1 MGILKLDINDK
12 IYLNNFFFKS
22 IIRIEPILIFL
33 VSLFMT
39 VLMLIKFKKEKL
51 FNKLNIFF
59 YLYIASLA
67 APFLFITF
75 SPKVIAMY
83 HFADYILVN
92 GLLYIII
99 AFISILNLYL
109 KNFNISNI
117 LRYCRYYLSFLC
129 FQLTII

>member
-1 MGILKLDINDK
+1 MQIYLGETDHSTRMGMLEIDINDK

-83 HFADYILVN
+83 HFADYILVMDC
-92 GLLYIII
+92 YIYNCI
-99 AFISILNLYL
+99 
-109 KNFNISNI
+109 
-117 LRYCRYYLSFLC
+117 C
-129 FQLTII
+129 FYPKFVS